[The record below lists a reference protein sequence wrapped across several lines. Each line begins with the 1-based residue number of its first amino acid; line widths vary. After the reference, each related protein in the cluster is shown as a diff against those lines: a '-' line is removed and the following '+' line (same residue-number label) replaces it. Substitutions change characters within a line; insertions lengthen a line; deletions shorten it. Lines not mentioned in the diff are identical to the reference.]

1 MSKKTLAEKTNL
13 AYSTVN
19 NWGSSQNIP
28 HWVESWL
35 ENYIKARCFEK
46 IVEDVEAI
54 KKDKI
59 LATIVTDIDLELEF
73 DSIKSREIN
82 SEGIIEFKK
91 SLML

>member
-1 MSKKTLAEKTNL
+1 MDNKRLKDLLKSAELSKKALAEKTNL

-54 KKDKI
+54 KKDI
-59 LATIVTDIDLELEF
+59 PD
-73 DSIKSREIN
+73 
-82 SEGIIEFKK
+82 
-91 SLML
+91 

>member
-1 MSKKTLAEKTNL
+1 MDTKRLKNLLKIAGLSKKVLAEKTNL

-54 KKDKI
+54 KR
-59 LATIVTDIDLELEF
+59 DI
-73 DSIKSREIN
+73 
-82 SEGIIEFKK
+82 
-91 SLML
+91 

>member
-1 MSKKTLAEKTNL
+1 MDNKRLKDLLKSAELSKKALAEKTNL

-28 HWVESWL
+28 RWVESWL

-54 KKDKI
+54 KR
-59 LATIVTDIDLELEF
+59 DIQD
-73 DSIKSREIN
+73 
-82 SEGIIEFKK
+82 
-91 SLML
+91 

>member
-54 KKDKI
+54 KR
-59 LATIVTDIDLELEF
+59 DI
-73 DSIKSREIN
+73 
-82 SEGIIEFKK
+82 
-91 SLML
+91 

>member
-1 MSKKTLAEKTNL
+1 MNSERFKTLLKSAQLSKKILAEKTNL

-35 ENYIKARCFEK
+35 ENYIKARCFER

-54 KKDKI
+54 KRDMQ
-59 LATIVTDIDLELEF
+59 D
-73 DSIKSREIN
+73 
-82 SEGIIEFKK
+82 
-91 SLML
+91 

>member
-1 MSKKTLAEKTNL
+1 MNSERFKTLLKSAQLSKKTLAEKTNL

-35 ENYIKARCFEK
+35 ENYIKARYFER

-54 KKDKI
+54 KR
-59 LATIVTDIDLELEF
+59 DIQD
-73 DSIKSREIN
+73 
-82 SEGIIEFKK
+82 
-91 SLML
+91 

>member
-1 MSKKTLAEKTNL
+1 MDNKRLKDLLKSAELSKKALAEKTNL

-35 ENYIKARCFEK
+35 ENYIKARYFER

-54 KKDKI
+54 KRDMQ
-59 LATIVTDIDLELEF
+59 D
-73 DSIKSREIN
+73 
-82 SEGIIEFKK
+82 
-91 SLML
+91 